1 MCATYRIKVRR
12 THGSRVL
19 FSCAIADTDPVVIL
33 DFAPP
38 QFVQVGDRRLAYAEV
53 LPPDPE
59 GTLLLLCGIG
69 AKRQGW
75 YRQLP
80 VLGRRFRCLA
90 LDYRD
95 VGDSDPA
102 SGPYAIRDLAAD
114 AFALSDELGIARAS
128 LIGISM
134 GGFIALEMTLARPEF
149 VERLVLV
156 VTSAG
161 GPTHVS
167 TSPQVMRA
175 LMPGDETVES
185 GEGARRVC
193 SLVAG
198 PGFAERQPEAI
209 DEFVEIARH
218 RPMSVGAYRRQLEA
232 CRAHD
237 VSGRLGEINVPT
249 LVIHG
254 DADPLVPLENGVFLA
269 EHIAGAR
276 LIVYEGV
283 GHIPEVEVDDRFNA
297 DLIEFPT

>member
-1 MCATYRIKVRR
+1 VSRR
-12 THGSRVL
+12 
-19 FSCAIADTDPVVIL
+19 AIADTEPVL
-33 DFAPP
+33 TLYFAPP
-38 QFVQVGDRRLAYAEV
+38 RFVRVGDRRLAYDEV
-53 LPPDPE
+53 SPRDPE
-59 GTLLLLCGIG
+59 GTILLLCGIG

-95 VGDSDPA
+95 VGASDPS
-102 SGPYAIRDLAAD
+102 SGSYAIRDLAGD
-114 AFALSDELGIARAS
+114 VFALCDELGIARAS

-167 TSPQVMRA
+167 TSPEIMRA

-198 PGFAERQPEAI
+198 PGFAERHPEAI

-218 RPMSVGAYRRQLEA
+218 RPMHVDAYLRQLEA

-237 VSGRLGEINVPT
+237 VSRRLGEIDVPT

-254 DADPLVPLENGVFLA
+254 DADPLVPLQNGFFLA
-269 EHIAGAR
+269 AHIAGAR

-297 DLIEFPT
+297 DLIEFLA

>member
-1 MCATYRIKVRR
+1 M
-12 THGSRVL
+12 
-19 FSCAIADTDPVVIL
+19 IL
-33 DFAPP
+33 EFAPP
-38 QFVQVGDRRLAYAEV
+38 RFVAVGDRRLAYEEV
-53 LPPDPE
+53 SPPEPAR
-59 GTLLLLCGIG
+59 TVLLLCGIG

-80 VLGRRFRCLA
+80 VLGERFRCLA

-102 SGPYAIRDLAAD
+102 AGPYVIRDLAEAV
-114 AFALSDELGIARAS
+114 FARVDELGIERAA
-128 LIGISM
+128 LVGISM
-134 GGFIALEMTLARPEF
+134 GGFIALEMALARPAF

-167 TSPQVMRA
+167 TSPQIMRA
-175 LMPGDETVES
+175 LMPGGEAVES

-198 PGFAERQPEAI
+198 PGFAERRPDAI

-218 RPMSVGAYRRQLEA
+218 RPMRVDGYLRQLEA

-237 VSGRLGEINVPT
+237 VSARLAEIDVPT
-249 LVIHG
+249 LVLHG
-254 DADPLVPLENGVFLA
+254 DADPLVPLANGRFLA

-283 GHIPEVEVDDRFNA
+283 GHIPEVEVDERFNA
-297 DLIEFPT
+297 DLVEFLT